1 MGFYE
6 DYKPFRNYMRRLSL
20 AESLVNVWRY
30 SLHILNDAPLP
41 ADYAI
46 GKPPFEPI
54 KRNVWPWELDILARE
69 IVLNATTKGDH
80 SLRRWNDLAG
90 AINHIN
96 RLDNEAYVAFGD
108 QREVLLEMHR
118 IVHRQ
123 FPWQT
128 GVGVN
133 PLMRAFRIFG
143 RGAVEAIVIR
153 EFGLTMRQILLIGM
167 AMIGHFQKSA
177 GMSNYDC
184 SELGVPQDSSRA
196 FFARLTSTIDALRDL
211 TVKQQSYDP
220 DWTYAWNPL
229 EATPLVSFDQ
239 NHPERV
245 ICPIPFYLLR
255 RISTGIFYDL
265 VNGPDFDNAFG
276 ESFQIYVGEV
286 IEFASK
292 PPRFAIMPEES
303 YYIGSKKFHGVDWVL
318 SDNTGHLFI
327 EAKTKRLTLG
337 AKIRSVNDDLDRDI
351 VTMATAIVQHYQNIL
366 RALDGKTR
374 WKPDGL
380 PIYPLILTLE
390 NWFIFSPS
398 VVDILNNQ
406 VDRLLHERDVSEQ
419 VLTDMPFTIASAHE
433 FEAASQVIAQVGVD
447 ALMSKK
453 TSLEQRSWS
462 LLQFMR
468 DHFADE
474 IERVNWMIFEADW
487 NRLLAPERR

>member
-1 MGFYE
+1 MDFYE
-6 DYKPFRNYMRRLSL
+6 DYKPFCNYMRKFRLV
-20 AESLVNVWRY
+20 ESLVDVWRY
-30 SLHILNDAPLP
+30 SLHVLNDAHLP

-69 IVLNATTKGDH
+69 IVLNATTKGDR

-90 AINHIN
+90 AINHIK
-96 RLDNEAYVAFGD
+96 RLDNAAYAAFGD
-108 QREVLLEMHR
+108 QRDVLLEMHR

-184 SELGVPQDSSRA
+184 RELGVPQDSSRA

-255 RISTGIFYDL
+255 
-265 VNGPDFDNAFG
+265 
-276 ESFQIYVGEV
+276 
-286 IEFASK
+286 
-292 PPRFAIMPEES
+292 
-303 YYIGSKKFHGVDWVL
+303 
-318 SDNTGHLFI
+318 
-327 EAKTKRLTLG
+327 
-337 AKIRSVNDDLDRDI
+337 
-351 VTMATAIVQHYQNIL
+351 
-366 RALDGKTR
+366 
-374 WKPDGL
+374 
-380 PIYPLILTLE
+380 
-390 NWFIFSPS
+390 
-398 VVDILNNQ
+398 
-406 VDRLLHERDVSEQ
+406 
-419 VLTDMPFTIASAHE
+419 
-433 FEAASQVIAQVGVD
+433 
-447 ALMSKK
+447 
-453 TSLEQRSWS
+453 
-462 LLQFMR
+462 
-468 DHFADE
+468 
-474 IERVNWMIFEADW
+474 
-487 NRLLAPERR
+487 